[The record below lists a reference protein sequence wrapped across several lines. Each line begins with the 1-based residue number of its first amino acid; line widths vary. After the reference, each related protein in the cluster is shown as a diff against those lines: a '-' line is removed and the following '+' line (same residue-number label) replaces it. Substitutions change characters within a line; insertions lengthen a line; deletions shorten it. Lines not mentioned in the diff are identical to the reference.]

1 MRERSHADGGW
12 QDPRRPLPVVGAAD
26 EYPPPHKWPAASLLI
41 KAGVPLEVAVR
52 YKAVR
57 AQMSP
62 KGLQRRMR
70 EVRN

>member
-12 QDPRRPLPVVGAAD
+12 QGATWILQVVGAAD

-57 AQMSP
+57 GQMSP
-62 KGLQRRMR
+62 KGLRRRMR